1 MSLVNGTAAVTD
13 PSMGNAQAQLELE
26 QKVIEGAQKI
36 LAAERGNE
44 KLRTQVQNEL
54 QVAQARIGQIQ
65 QHSSPSPIIQQRLPT
80 LFDVSSQER
89 EVEEEKP
96 ARDSVR
102 RQAFTLMQALRAT
115 TGTRQAYGATPNV
128 SSPLASASATS
139 ANPNASVSQS
149 ASPLMGP
156 PVTPSMTRQAQRT
169 RTAASR
175 PQHNRTP
182 SHVNGLG
189 SIAHKQIDLLNRL
202 TSLLIS
208 NIRVRY
214 DCPIETLVEATIP
227 CLADTSGKEV
237 RAIAYRLLRH
247 AVVRP
252 PWHLIRA
259 CRQRGLDLYIVR
271 TFSRDA
277 RFTIEKEQALKLV
290 RCIMECASLDKTN
303 GDAYIS
309 VSVIRAMCA
318 ALEHGEERLRS
329 LYIETLAELVLHDV
343 DLVIRSGAMRILL
356 GAAGDVSIDIQPE
369 LLAIMLYL
377 ADMPSTRRFLRPS
390 YDLVTCI
397 SGFTDARENVEHLR
411 NTSLAVSILMR
422 SWSGLF
428 FMCLEDQS
436 AIKSIIGALRVNPPA
451 IQDEIITMFQTFFA
465 VRPKLFQKCTRG
477 QGLDKNAEEQ
487 QLSRDETR
495 LNLLD
500 SFILLFVTILLD
512 NDIVGALVHVVQDRP
527 QLSEKALSFMELLAN
542 MSSARLPSEYNYQMH
557 SLAELFTS
565 RLKGEAQHDQH
576 EERERASK
584 VLSILD
590 RFSANQARKQTVLGQ
605 RPRASSVLKAPKAPV
620 QVDDNAFRSLC
631 LEANVFNSKDQSKW
645 NLEALQMLF
654 ETVLVHPKRLEEAMR
669 ASKLVKRVLVFFHP
683 FTMRYSSLP
692 KASSSLNQK
701 YTKLGCTILQTLL
714 SNPDGVRFLI
724 EDRLIR
730 EIADCLETGIMSEQ
744 RLQDTAVAGYFEL
757 IGVLAKH
764 PEGMAVASQSRLFT
778 ALFRII
784 DKRGRLDLARLML
797 RHLDFSEDSHYRIIL
812 SRMLAH
818 RSRKFRIEVMQ
829 RVAEMIR
836 QKPNQWNVQLLV
848 NQLYDSSM
856 VVRNLASDLL
866 LQACISSS
874 ATLNMVVDLRPML
887 SPDGAQ
893 SLLLKFVSS
902 SHGLRYLMQG
912 DYIDREMDEWLHVGN
927 VVYANRIEA
936 LLSQAL
942 DIRQQSVG
950 TEWDGTIP
958 AHFYGEL
965 VKTEEGRELLE
976 RKGHFAD
983 FAHFIVQHSEE
994 ENDVEVL
1001 MKLKSV
1007 LWAVGNIGAHR
1018 GGIQFLEGEG
1028 LVTTIVQMA
1037 ENTKVSSLR
1046 GTCYFVCGLI
1056 ASNQLGSELLQD
1068 AGWTISTPH
1077 FLAQDAPFGYCL
1089 PPKSFLSLPA
1099 WQPQNGFFETRLP
1112 PPKSRLERNVI
1123 LHLSSLGNAI
1133 VATKASRALLKL
1145 KERHPDLFITNNF
1158 AVEQNLNHERA
1169 IEMFVRAL
1177 HLMETQPL
1185 RQSVRRYIWELFEV
1199 KMDDEFAQKVMNCTE
1214 RLSSIA
1220 RDKATR
1226 AQRPSLSRSPLPSRE
1241 GLEVT
1246 ELTQVDPAVQKH
1258 GLDDSTFGHDAEE
1271 DEDDVEYDEDDDDEV
1286 IEDDTEDEDGVLIDI
1301 DNGSESETSSDA
1313 ERNHDSNEEEE
1324 EAVEIAA
1331 RPKLG
1336 RVNGKKH
1343 TAIVREGNGMVK
1355 TYLKPKVRLVGG
1367 FGQDSA
1373 SASSLHDSTG

>member
-1 MSLVNGTAAVTD
+1 MTAVNGASSEMM
-13 PSMGNAQAQLELE
+13 PSLGNVKAQIEQE

-36 LAAERGNE
+36 LASERGNE
-44 KLRTQVQNEL
+44 KLRKQVQNEL

-65 QHSSPSPIIQQRLPT
+65 QLSSPSPIVQQRLPKV
-80 LFDVSSQER
+80 FDGSLHER
-89 EVEEEKP
+89 EMEEETP
-96 ARDSVR
+96 ARESVR

-115 TGTRQAYGATPNV
+115 TGTRQVYGATPNV
-128 SSPLASASATS
+128 SSPLAAAATTS
-139 ANPNASVSQS
+139 SNPNASVSQI

-156 PVTPSMTRQAQRT
+156 PLTPSMTRQAQRT
-169 RTAASR
+169 RTAATR

-202 TSLLIS
+202 TELLMS

-227 CLADTSGKEV
+227 CLADASGKEV

-277 RFTIEKEQALKLV
+277 RFTIEKEQALKLI
-290 RCIMECASLDKTN
+290 RCTMDCASLDKSN
-303 GDAYIS
+303 GDALIS
-309 VSVIRAMCA
+309 VNVIRAMCA

-329 LYIETLAELVLHDV
+329 LYLETLAELVLHDV
-343 DLVIRSGAMRILL
+343 DLVIQSGAMRILL
-356 GAAGDVSIDIQPE
+356 GAAGDVSVDIQPE
-369 LLAIMLYL
+369 LLTIMLYL

-397 SGFTDARENVEHLR
+397 SGFTDARESVDHLR
-411 NTSLAVSILMR
+411 NTSLAVSMLIR
-422 SWSGLF
+422 SWSGIF
-428 FMCLEDQS
+428 FMCLENQS
-436 AIKSIIGALRVNPPA
+436 AIKSIIGALKVNPPS
-451 IQDEIITMFQTFFA
+451 IQEEIITMFQTFFA
-465 VRPKLFQKCTRG
+465 VRPKLFQKCARG
-477 QGLDKNAEEQ
+477 QGLDKSKEE

-495 LNLLD
+495 FNLLD

-512 NDIVGALVHVVQDRP
+512 NDIIGALVHVVQDRP
-527 QLSEKALSFMELLAN
+527 QLSEKALSFMEMLAN
-542 MSSARLPSEYNYQMH
+542 ISSARLPSEYNYQMH
-557 SLAELFTS
+557 SLSELFTS
-565 RLKGEAQHDQH
+565 RLKGEAQQNQN

-605 RPRASSVLKAPKAPV
+605 RPRASSVLNAPKAPV

-631 LEANVFNSKDQSKW
+631 LEANVINSKDQSKW

-692 KASSSLNQK
+692 KASATLNQR

-730 EIADCLETGIMSEQ
+730 EIADCLETDIMSEQ

-757 IGVLAKH
+757 IGILSKH

-797 RHLDFSEDSHYRIIL
+797 RHLDFSEDSHYRILL

-829 RVAEMIR
+829 KVAEMIQ
-836 QKPNQWNVQLLV
+836 QKPNQWNVRLLV

-856 VVRNLASDLL
+856 AVRNLASDLL

-874 ATLNMVVDLRPML
+874 ATLDMVVDMRPML

-927 VVYANRIEA
+927 LVYANKIEA

-942 DIRQQSVG
+942 DVRQSSQG
-950 TEWDGTIP
+950 NEWDGTVP

-965 VKTEEGRELLE
+965 IKTEEGRELLE

-983 FAHFIVQHSEE
+983 FAHFIVQHSQE

-1089 PPKSFLSLPA
+1089 PPKSFYALPA
-1099 WQPQNGFFETRLP
+1099 WEPKSEFYENRLP

-1145 KERHPDLFITNNF
+1145 KERHPDLFITNQF
-1158 AVEQNLNHERA
+1158 AIELNLNPERA

-1199 KMDDEFAQKVMNCTE
+1199 KMDDEFTQKVMNCTE
-1214 RLSSIA
+1214 RLSSLA
-1220 RDKATR
+1220 RDKASR
-1226 AQRPSLSRSPLPSRE
+1226 AQKPSLSRSPLPSQE

-1258 GLDDSTFGHDAEE
+1258 GLDDSTFGHEAEE
-1271 DEDDVEYDEDDDDEV
+1271 DEDDMIYDDEEDDEV

-1301 DNGSESETSSDA
+1301 DHDSESETSSDA
-1313 ERNHDSNEEEE
+1313 ERNNDSNEEEE
-1324 EAVEIAA
+1324 EAVEITA

-1343 TAIVREGNGMVK
+1343 NVIIREGNGMLK

-1367 FGQDSA
+1367 FGQESA
-1373 SASSLHDSTG
+1373 STNSLHESAG

>member
-1 MSLVNGTAAVTD
+1 
-13 PSMGNAQAQLELE
+13 
-26 QKVIEGAQKI
+26 
-36 LAAERGNE
+36 
-44 KLRTQVQNEL
+44 
-54 QVAQARIGQIQ
+54 
-65 QHSSPSPIIQQRLPT
+65 
-80 LFDVSSQER
+80 
-89 EVEEEKP
+89 
-96 ARDSVR
+96 
-102 RQAFTLMQALRAT
+102 
-115 TGTRQAYGATPNV
+115 
-128 SSPLASASATS
+128 
-139 ANPNASVSQS
+139 
-149 ASPLMGP
+149 
-156 PVTPSMTRQAQRT
+156 MTRQAQRT
-169 RTAASR
+169 RTAATR

-189 SIAHKQIDLLNRL
+189 SIAHRQIDLLNRL
-202 TSLLIS
+202 TSLLVS

-227 CLADTSGKEV
+227 CLADSSGKEV

-290 RCIMECASLDKTN
+290 RCIMECASLDKTD
-303 GDAYIS
+303 GDALIS

-356 GAAGDVSIDIQPE
+356 SAAGDVSVDIQPE

-377 ADMPSTRRFLRPS
+377 ADMPSTRRYFRPG

-397 SGFTDARENVEHLR
+397 SGFTDATESVEYLR
-411 NTSLAVSILMR
+411 NTSLAVSMLMR
-422 SWSGLF
+422 SWSGLL

-436 AIKSIIGALRVNPPA
+436 AIKSIIGALRVNPTA
-451 IQDEIITMFQTFFA
+451 IQDEIITMFITFFG
-465 VRPKLFQKCTRG
+465 VRPKLFQKCARG
-477 QGLDKNAEEQ
+477 PGLDKSTEEQ
-487 QLSRDETR
+487 LFRDETR
-495 LNLLD
+495 VNLLD

-512 NDIVGALVHVVQDRP
+512 NDIIGALVHVVQDRP
-527 QLSEKALSFMELLAN
+527 QLSEKALSFMEMLTN
-542 MSSARLPSEYNYQMH
+542 ISSARLPSEYDYQMH
-557 SLAELFTS
+557 SLSELFTS
-565 RLKGEAQHDQH
+565 RLKGEAQQDQH

-631 LEANVFNSKDQSKW
+631 LEANVINSKDQSKW
-645 NLEALQMLF
+645 NIEALQMLF

-692 KASSSLNQK
+692 KVSSTLNQK

-714 SNPDGVRFLI
+714 SNPDGVRFLL

-730 EIADCLETGIMSEQ
+730 EIADCLETDIMSEQ

-757 IGVLAKH
+757 IGVLSKH
-764 PEGMAVASQSRLFT
+764 PEGIAVASQSRLFT

-818 RSRKFRIEVMQ
+818 RSRKFRVEAMQ

-836 QKPNQWNVQLLV
+836 QKPNPWNVRLLV
-848 NQLYDSSM
+848 NQLYDSSI

-874 ATLNMVVDLRPML
+874 ATLDMVVDMRPML

-927 VVYANRIEA
+927 LVYANRIEA

-942 DIRQQSVG
+942 DIRQQPPG
-950 TEWDGTIP
+950 GEWDGTVP

-965 VKTEEGRELLE
+965 IKTEEGRELLE

-1089 PPKSFLSLPA
+1089 PPKTFLALPP
-1099 WQPQNGFFETRLP
+1099 WEPQNGLYGNRLP

-1145 KERHPDLFITNNF
+1145 KERHPDLFITNRS
-1158 AVEQNLNHERA
+1158 AVEMNIERA

-1199 KMDDEFAQKVMNCTE
+1199 KMDDEFTQKVMNCSE
-1214 RLSSIA
+1214 RLSSMA

-1226 AQRPSLSRSPLPSRE
+1226 AQRPSLSRSPLPARE
-1241 GLEVT
+1241 EVAEVT
-1246 ELTQVDPAVQKH
+1246 FAAQKH

-1271 DEDDVEYDEDDDDEV
+1271 DEDDVDYDDDDDDEV

-1313 ERNHDSNEEEE
+1313 ERNQDSNEEEE

-1331 RPKLG
+1331 KPKLG

-1343 TAIVREGNGMVK
+1343 TAITREGNGMMK

-1367 FGQDSA
+1367 FGQDGADS
-1373 SASSLHDSTG
+1373 SSLNDSAG